1 MTIAREQVRDLAL
14 FEDSAL
20 SAVSFYFQPATPR
33 NKSHREQT
41 ILIKDLAREAMRNLE
56 SRTANKQA
64 RDSAQG
70 DLDRVLRLSGDLRGN
85 GTHARAVFACAAKD
99 LWQEFDLPPTL
110 PGTQLFVDRRFHL
123 KPIAHL
129 LGAFPSLGV
138 VLLDRHRARIFDLRL
153 GELTEREDLFHPLTR
168 RGRSDGFGGYDA
180 GHVERRV
187 EDEAR
192 QHFKTVALVLKEF
205 LEKGVFEKWILG
217 CMDEHRP
224 QIEAQFHPYVT
235 HALLGYF
242 NADVQHITGDEIRT
256 RGQQIADA
264 WQNKRRRDF
273 VALALSQARSHGRG
287 VTGLRRVLRALEM
300 GEVQALLIGED
311 FQSHAVEC
319 SHCGHLDAHIVNF
332 CPVCGHS
339 TREIVD
345 VGEAI
350 LPRVIR
356 GDIET
361 FYVKDDP
368 EFDQVGNIAALLR
381 FRVEG
386 TQPVAEVP
394 ERVQTREYPGRL
406 RKLAS

>member
-1 MTIAREQVRDLAL
+1 MTIAREQVRELAA
-14 FEDSAL
+14 FEDPAL
-20 SAVSFYFQPATPR
+20 SAVTFYFQPSTPR

-41 ILIKDLAREAMRNLE
+41 ILVKDLAREALRNLE
-56 SRTANKQA
+56 SRTENKQA

-70 DLDRVLRLSGDLRGN
+70 DLERILRVSADLRSN
-85 GTHARAVFACAAKD
+85 GVHGKAIFGCAAKHF
-99 LWQEFDLPPTL
+99 WQEFDLPPTL
-110 PGTQLFVDRRFHL
+110 AGTQLFIDRRFHL

-138 VLLDRHRARIFDLRL
+138 VLADRHRARLFDLRL
-153 GELTEREDLFHPLTR
+153 GELTEREDLFRPLTR

-187 EDEAR
+187 EDETR
-192 QHFKTVALVLKEF
+192 QHFKTVAAVLKDF

-217 CMDEHRP
+217 CLDEHRAP
-224 QIEAQFHPYVT
+224 LEAQLHPYVSQ
-235 HALLGYF
+235 ALLDHF
-242 NADVQHITGDEIRT
+242 NADVQHITAEEIRT
-256 RGQQIADA
+256 RAQQIVDN
-264 WQNKRRRDF
+264 WQNKRRHDF
-273 VALALSQARSHGRG
+273 VGLALSQARSHGRG

-300 GEVQALLIGED
+300 GEVQALMIGES

-332 CPVCGHS
+332 CPVCGHA

-345 VGEAI
+345 VGEAV

-361 FYVKDDP
+361 FYIKDDP

-386 TQPVAEVP
+386 AQPMARVP
-394 ERVQTREYPGRL
+394 ERIQTRNYPGRL
-406 RKLAS
+406 RKFAS

>member
-70 DLDRVLRLSGDLRGN
+70 DLDRVLRLSADLRGN

-224 QIEAQFHPYVT
+224 QIQAQFHPYVT
-235 HALLGYF
+235 HALLGHF